1 MPKKFRLT
9 LLSLTL
15 LALSSCGSIDFD
27 GLSDQ
32 GRFEGSV
39 LVVWV
44 GENESGSGDG
54 KFVYVP
60 FPGRELKFIRD
71 VRNNSDATLE
81 TIVPGPI
88 YTDGGSVPRVAQP
101 FKGFSPWGYAPAY
114 MIHDWLFVAKKCNTD
129 GMAEVEERPVGQMPF
144 KESAEIM
151 GEAIK
156 ALIRQEMVGKN
167 DVAPGVIS
175 SAVAGPISRSI
186 WFQTGQCQENR
197 LTTEHEDLIDDFIQR
212 RGARLRT
219 QGVLSPDRT
228 GDEIRV
234 VGVVEF

>member
-1 MPKKFRLT
+1 MQKRFQQLLLSIT
-9 LLSLTL
+9 LLG
-15 LALSSCGSIDFD
+15 LASCGSIDFD
-27 GLSDQ
+27 GLPDQ

-44 GENESGSGDG
+44 GENETGRGDG
-54 KFVYVP
+54 KFIYVP
-60 FPGRELKFIRD
+60 FPGRELKFVRD
-71 VRNNSDATLE
+71 VRGNSDATLE

-129 GMAEVEERPVGQMPF
+129 EMAKPGELPVADMPF
-144 KESAEIM
+144 EESAEIM

-156 ALIRQEMVGKN
+156 SLIRQEMVGKN

-186 WFQTGQCQENR
+186 WFQSGKCRENR
-197 LTTEHEDLIDDFIQR
+197 LTREHQELINDFVQR

-219 QGVLSPDRT
+219 QGVLPPDRT